1 MAEFQKKIET
11 SKIIKDQLL
20 EFKMRLIKRYQEE
33 QLEGQLIKRQAEEAM
48 MQERQKEIERKEHME
63 QQKKSFKKANEE
75 LVK

>member
-1 MAEFQKKIET
+1 
-11 SKIIKDQLL
+11 
-20 EFKMRLIKRYQEE
+20 
-33 QLEGQLIKRQAEEAM
+33 M